1 MTNIIPLFA
10 RVVVQPKAAEEQ
22 TKSGIILPETAN
34 KERPMEGTVLAVGA
48 DCKAV
53 KKGDTVVFKKYSPTE
68 FELDGEEVLLVDEE
82 DLLAKVA

>member
-1 MTNIIPLFA
+1 M
-10 RVVVQPKAAEEQ
+10 
-22 TKSGIILPETAN
+22 
-34 KERPMEGTVLAVGA
+34 LAVGA